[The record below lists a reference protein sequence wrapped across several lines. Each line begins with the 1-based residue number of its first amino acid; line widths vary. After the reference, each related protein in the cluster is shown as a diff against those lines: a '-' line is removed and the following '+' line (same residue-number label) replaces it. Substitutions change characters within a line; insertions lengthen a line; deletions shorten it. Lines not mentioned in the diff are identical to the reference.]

1 MADPTQLPPEA
12 RRPRLAKRP
21 SRKVRAKGLATVRRR
36 QELEVRLLELACAND
51 PRSEP
56 AFALDD
62 LPLLV
67 QIARE
72 RVAGSP
78 LVRRS
83 AVTVLGK
90 LRDLAALETL
100 QALAASPAEHEN
112 VRAAA
117 LVAIAGTSP
126 ALAPALIAS
135 YAQDEHPLVRQAAG
149 EALRRLAPPPPSP
162 GRRPRPAAPR
172 EPRSDGE

>member
-1 MADPTQLPPEA
+1 MADPGQLPPEA
-12 RRPRLAKRP
+12 RRPKLERRP
-21 SRKVRAKGLATVRRR
+21 SRKVRAKGLVTVRRR
-36 QELEVRLLELACAND
+36 QELEVRLLELVCAND

-56 AFALDD
+56 AFTLDD

-72 RVAGSP
+72 RLGGSP
-78 LVRRS
+78 LVRRG
-83 AVTVLGK
+83 AVTVLGR

-126 ALAPALIAS
+126 ALAPALIAAH
-135 YAQDEHPLVRQAAG
+135 AQDEHPLVRQAAA
-149 EALRRLAPPPPSP
+149 EALRRLAPPPPGR

-172 EPRSDGE
+172 EPRTDRE